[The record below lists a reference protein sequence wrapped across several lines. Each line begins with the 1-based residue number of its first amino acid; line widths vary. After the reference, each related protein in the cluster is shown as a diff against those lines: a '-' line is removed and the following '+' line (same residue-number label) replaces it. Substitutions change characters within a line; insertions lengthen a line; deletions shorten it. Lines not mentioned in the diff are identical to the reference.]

1 MMKTPAI
8 AVAAVLCL
16 ALSACAGTT
25 QSKHGFVRRD
35 DGELDLVKVI
45 GVNQWARNRHAS
57 VLWVNYPVK
66 SKALKE
72 ADKGSAG
79 TDG

>member
-1 MMKTPAI
+1 MKMPAI
-8 AVAAVLCL
+8 AAAAVVCL
-16 ALSACAGTT
+16 ALSACAGTP
-25 QSKHGFVRRD
+25 SKSGYVRRG

-66 SKALKE
+66 SKASKDAE
-72 ADKGSAG
+72 K
-79 TDG
+79 DG

>member
-1 MMKTPAI
+1 MKTPAI
-8 AVAAVLCL
+8 AAAAVVCL
-16 ALSACAGTT
+16 ALTACSGAPT
-25 QSKHGFVRRD
+25 KHGYVHRD
-35 DGELDLVKVI
+35 DSELDLVKVI

-72 ADKGSAG
+72 ADKGTAG
-79 TDG
+79 GDG